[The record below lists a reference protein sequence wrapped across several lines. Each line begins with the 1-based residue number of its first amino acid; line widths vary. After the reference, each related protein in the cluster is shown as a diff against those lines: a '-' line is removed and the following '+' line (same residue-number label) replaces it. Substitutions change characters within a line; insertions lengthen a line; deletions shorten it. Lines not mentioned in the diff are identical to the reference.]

1 MAKTKVAAKA
11 KRHATARTTK
21 RAAPKPAPKRAAAK
35 RAAPKPA
42 AKRAAAKPAAK
53 PAPKA
58 AKRAA
63 TKPAAK
69 PAPKAAKPAPKA
81 AKRAATKPAA
91 KPAPKPAETS
101 ERAAN
106 AAALAPVY
114 EALCGWFGA
123 AEIDPI
129 VAATDTDTS
138 SSYLLIRRLAGKLPT
153 LTARLA
159 PAAADNVLAYL
170 LDPANDRA
178 IEYHHDLD
186 DDPADWG
193 SVKPIYPENYCDEGR
208 AVFEAESY
216 PRLITLR
223 DKAVIVAEGI
233 NGEGNVWEIDASKAI
248 DHGSVPELL
257 ADLRARIA

>member
-11 KRHATARTTK
+11 KRHATAATTPK
-21 RAAPKPAPKRAAAK
+21 RAAAKPAPKRAAAK
-35 RAAPKPA
+35 RAATKPTP
-42 AKRAAAKPAAK
+42 KRAEA
-53 PAPKA
+53 
-58 AKRAA
+58 AA
-63 TKPAAK
+63 TKPAPKRAEAK
-69 PAPKAAKPAPKA
+69 PAAP
-81 AKRAATKPAA
+81 KPAA
-91 KPAPKPAETS
+91 PKRGAPKRAETS

-153 LTARLA
+153 LTGRLA

-186 DDPADWG
+186 DDPAEWG

-248 DHGSVPELL
+248 DHGSVRELL